1 VNDKYEITGMRTALC
16 AAVVL
21 TLGAALG
28 VVLLLGMLLDPA
40 DVGAVG

>member
-1 VNDKYEITGMRTALC
+1 MVRPAL
-16 AAVVL
+16 AVL
-21 TLGAALG
+21 TLAAVLTAGVALG

>member
-1 VNDKYEITGMRTALC
+1 MRTALC
-16 AAVVL
+16 TAVVL
-21 TLGAALG
+21 TAGVALG